1 MQYRRIQTSRP
12 PPLFELQFEL
22 AFGRLN
28 RRSGGASM
36 PPPHMLGRLRQHLQ
50 SLLLAE
56 NLPPLASSLAL
67 LINSFVDLAK
77 QTAMGEPVV
86 QRKRR
91 TLSLLFDV
99 FALQSEMSLDDPD
112 ELILGYTQ
120 SMMGF
125 LLLAPAPRRI
135 GMIGLGGGSLAKFCY
150 RHLPDSVIE
159 TAEIDPR
166 VIALRERFCI
176 PPDDARMQVHCLD
189 GADFVRDASQ
199 RFDVLLVDGF
209 DRQGQPPQLCSQRF
223 YDDCYQALTA
233 DGVMVVNLLGDALET
248 SSSLERMERAF
259 GGALVVIDALDS
271 VNTIAF
277 ACKGQSLHIDE
288 KTLMQRVGQTEI
300 LHPML
305 LMLMINSILAARA
318 QLRSAPERPPW
329 SSATCAN

>member
-1 MQYRRIQTSRP
+1 MQFRRIQTSRP
-12 PPLFELQFEL
+12 PPLFELQFQL
-22 AFGRLN
+22 AFRRLN
-28 RRSGGASM
+28 QRPGGVGL
-36 PPPHMLGRLRQHLQ
+36 PPANLMGRLRHYLQ

-56 NLPPLASSLAL
+56 NLPPHPSSLAL
-67 LINSFVDLAK
+67 LINQFVELAK
-77 QTAMGEPVV
+77 LAATGEPVV

-91 TLSLLFDV
+91 TLALQFDV

-125 LLLAPAPRRI
+125 LLLAPAPHRI

-150 RHLPDSVIE
+150 RHLPHSIIE

-166 VIALRERFCI
+166 VIALRERFRI
-176 PPDDARMQVHCLD
+176 PPESERMQVHCVD
-189 GADFVRDASQ
+189 GADFVRNARQ

-223 YDDCYQALTA
+223 YDDCYQALSA
-233 DGVMVVNLLGDALET
+233 DGVMVVNLLGDALQT
-248 SSSLERMERAF
+248 ASCLDSMERTF
-259 GGALVVIDALDS
+259 GGAVVAIDALDS

-277 ACKGQSLHIDE
+277 ACKGQSLHVDDQ
-288 KTLMQRVGQTEI
+288 TLLQRVGQTEI

-305 LMLMINSILAARA
+305 LMLMLNRILAVRA
-318 QLRSAPERPPW
+318 QLRRPPC
-329 SSATCAN
+329 SSATCAS